1 MCCIG
6 LTQRTD
12 MMDRGC
18 FPSPWFGVQP
28 SDLVGSS
35 GCCQR
40 SCKRSTLEIYH
51 PFSLCLGVAWSP
63 LQPNLQGHTT
73 TYWPTEDPV
82 SWVQSVSDSGTTNNG
97 YCLSQWVL
105 EREGWFQRNSSL
117 KQHYAPMVSPISLM
131 IPGLNCLSSH
141 YRPSLGYPHSHGW
154 DECEGGGSG
163 VCVGNWIRDSEW
175 QVWNK
180 QCNFQEKKKDGG
192 KYMNQFRMPKF
203 ELISFLL
210 GVG

>member
-6 LTQRTD
+6 WTQRTD
-12 MMDRGC
+12 MVDRGC
-18 FPSPWFGVQP
+18 FLLH
-28 SDLVGSS
+28 DLVSS
-35 GCCQR
+35 QVTWLGHR
-40 SCKRSTLEIYH
+40 DVAKGHARKAPLEIYH

-73 TYWPTEDPV
+73 PYWPTEDPV
-82 SWVQSVSDSGTTNNG
+82 SWVQSVSDSGATNNG

-117 KQHYAPMVSPISLM
+117 KQHYAPTVRPISLM

-141 YRPSLGYPHSHGW
+141 YRPSLGCPHTHGW

-163 VCVGNWIRDSEW
+163 VCVGEWIRDSEW
-175 QVWNK
+175 QVCNK
-180 QCNFQEKKKDGG
+180 QCDFQEKKKMEG
-192 KYMNQFRMPKF
+192 N
-203 ELISFLL
+203 IWAHL
-210 GVG
+210 GCQSLN